1 MYAATDVSLHGTL
14 DTLADAYAKGR
25 AVKIAYNEGKGA
37 FDAVDTT
44 SATLSGS
51 LDGIAVT
58 LDTMSAQIDEM
69 LSGSGLDQLDE
80 LIAGLTALSDQ
91 YTIFHGGLDDY
102 MSGVVEMA
110 DGYTDFHNGLSTF
123 ASGVEDLN
131 DGAKDL
137 HDGTLELSENTVDLP
152 GKLQSMIDD
161 FTAEY
166 SGDDFLPVSF
176 VSPQNTNIGLVQF
189 VLKCDGIE
197 KPEETVA
204 APVDE
209 PTETI
214 WDRFTALFT
223 EEK

>member
-1 MYAATDVSLHGTL
+1 
-14 DTLADAYAKGR
+14 
-25 AVKIAYNEGKGA
+25 
-37 FDAVDTT
+37 
-44 SATLSGS
+44 
-51 LDGIAVT
+51 
-58 LDTMSAQIDEM
+58 
-69 LSGSGLDQLDE
+69 
-80 LIAGLTALSDQ
+80 
-91 YTIFHGGLDDY
+91 
-102 MSGVVEMA
+102 
-110 DGYTDFHNGLSTF
+110 
-123 ASGVEDLN
+123 
-131 DGAKDL
+131 
-137 HDGTLELSENTVDLP
+137 
-152 GKLQSMIDD
+152 MIDD